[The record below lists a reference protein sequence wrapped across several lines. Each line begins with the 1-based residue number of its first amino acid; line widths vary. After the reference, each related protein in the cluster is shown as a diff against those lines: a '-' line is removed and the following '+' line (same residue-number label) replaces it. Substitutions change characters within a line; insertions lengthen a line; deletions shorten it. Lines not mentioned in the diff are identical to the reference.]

1 MLMEILDTIN
11 KTHEEK
17 NFYDSFRRY
26 NQTNRQLSP
35 LDVIQNADDVLIKAS
50 IPGVNPVDINVTVEN
65 SMVTIETK
73 LDNNACDSDNNE
85 NYLIKERRND
95 KFYRRLRIP
104 EIVDLDRV
112 ESSYDQGVL
121 TIRFPKLE
129 TKKAK
134 KIEIKAF

>member
-11 KTHEEK
+11 GAHAKNLFYSSFEK
-17 NFYDSFRRY
+17 Y
-26 NQTNRQLSP
+26 NQANLQISP

-65 SMVTIETK
+65 SMLTIETK
-73 LDNNACDSDNNE
+73 LDDNTCDSDNNGD
-85 NYLIKERRND
+85 YLIKERRND
-95 KFYRRLRIP
+95 KFYRKLRIP
-104 EIVDLDRV
+104 EIIDLDRV
-112 ESSYDQGVL
+112 ESSYAQGVL

-134 KIEIKAF
+134 KIEIKVF

>member
-11 KTHEEK
+11 GAHAKNLFYSSFEK
-17 NFYDSFRRY
+17 Y
-26 NQTNRQLSP
+26 NQANLQISP
-35 LDVIQNADDVLIKAS
+35 LDVIQNANDVLIKAS
-50 IPGVNPVDINVTVEN
+50 IPGVNPENINVTIEN
-65 SMVTIETK
+65 SILTIETE
-73 LDNNACDSDNNE
+73 LGDNACDSDNNG

-104 EIVDLDRV
+104 EIVDLDRI

-121 TIRFPKLE
+121 TIRFPKLD